1 VYAIYARLFIS
12 QLVKE
17 QNELKSTIITTK
29 AELNQTSAQDEFAK
43 WAKLRRKVDKSLT
56 DLEKLSAYKGL
67 GVLIYVC

>member
-56 DLEKLSAYKGL
+56 DLEKLSAYE
-67 GVLIYVC
+67 VLRALVYVC